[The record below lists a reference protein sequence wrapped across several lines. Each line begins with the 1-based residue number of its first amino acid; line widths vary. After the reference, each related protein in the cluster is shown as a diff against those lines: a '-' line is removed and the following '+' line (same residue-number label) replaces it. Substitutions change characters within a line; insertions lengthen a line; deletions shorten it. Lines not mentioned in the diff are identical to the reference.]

1 MGRRR
6 SWRGMRGGFISLVER
21 ESFFAAARM
30 VVFVAIFSSA
40 PSLRCFMGEN
50 NLDE

>member
-6 SWRGMRGGFISLVER
+6 NWRGMSGGFISLVER

-30 VVFVAIFSSA
+30 VVFVAIF
-40 PSLRCFMGEN
+40 CFCAEFALLYGRK
-50 NLDE
+50 